1 MCPVMGWVGGGEVS
15 SVGGSGSGVAASLQ
29 SFGDTLIFSVSVR
42 RYGADPVC
50 SSEQGACHCNL
61 VGKGVVG

>member
-1 MCPVMGWVGGGEVS
+1 MCPVTGWVGGGEVS

-42 RYGADPVC
+42 R
-50 SSEQGACHCNL
+50 
-61 VGKGVVG
+61 